1 VIRPQ
6 LDVYR
11 PRRARTTRLPR
22 VQAALSRSRGNPPER
37 GEIAPLIPLVERV
50 FVIGRVACIDRRGA
64 VTPQQRAKGFID
76 ERGVTGAG
84 AESPST
90 VEQLLIDSCA
100 QSCASHAMSMPLAC
114 QHAEGSSRAMVTA
127 DDIRKVALSLPR
139 TDEALVRDQVKFR
152 VGRIVY
158 VALSRDERSMG
169 FGFPKDERAA
179 LVAAQPEKFS
189 MPIPSDMRYNWVQ
202 VRLDAIDEA
211 EMRELVIDAW
221 TMVVPKRVAAEY
233 LGGDDP

>member
-1 VIRPQ
+1 
-6 LDVYR
+6 
-11 PRRARTTRLPR
+11 
-22 VQAALSRSRGNPPER
+22 
-37 GEIAPLIPLVERV
+37 
-50 FVIGRVACIDRRGA
+50 
-64 VTPQQRAKGFID
+64 
-76 ERGVTGAG
+76 
-84 AESPST
+84 
-90 VEQLLIDSCA
+90 
-100 QSCASHAMSMPLAC
+100 
-114 QHAEGSSRAMVTA
+114 MVTA

>member
-1 VIRPQ
+1 
-6 LDVYR
+6 
-11 PRRARTTRLPR
+11 
-22 VQAALSRSRGNPPER
+22 
-37 GEIAPLIPLVERV
+37 
-50 FVIGRVACIDRRGA
+50 
-64 VTPQQRAKGFID
+64 
-76 ERGVTGAG
+76 
-84 AESPST
+84 
-90 VEQLLIDSCA
+90 
-100 QSCASHAMSMPLAC
+100 
-114 QHAEGSSRAMVTA
+114 MVTA
-127 DDIRKVALSLPR
+127 DDIRTVALSLPR
-139 TDEALVRDQVKFR
+139 TEEALVRDQVKFR

-221 TMVVPKRVAAEY
+221 TMVVPKRVAVEY
-233 LGGDDP
+233 LGDHA

>member
-1 VIRPQ
+1 
-6 LDVYR
+6 
-11 PRRARTTRLPR
+11 
-22 VQAALSRSRGNPPER
+22 
-37 GEIAPLIPLVERV
+37 
-50 FVIGRVACIDRRGA
+50 
-64 VTPQQRAKGFID
+64 
-76 ERGVTGAG
+76 
-84 AESPST
+84 
-90 VEQLLIDSCA
+90 
-100 QSCASHAMSMPLAC
+100 
-114 QHAEGSSRAMVTA
+114 
-127 DDIRKVALSLPR
+127 
-139 TDEALVRDQVKFR
+139 

-158 VALSRDERSMG
+158 VALSRDERTMG

-233 LGGDDP
+233 LGDDHP